1 MDAHTAAS
9 TFAGLFP
16 SLYQRFHRR
25 VDHRE
30 YQLTDQSLAVMRHL
44 ADTGPLTIS
53 EAARHMDRSQS
64 AMSEIL
70 GRLVTRGLLARM
82 PDERDRRRIL
92 VWLTQQGRETLKQA
106 SAVLAVDLLEQAM
119 KGISA
124 EQRERLILDLKDL
137 LTTTPQRKKENS

>member
-9 TFAGLFP
+9 TFADLFP
-16 SLYQRFHRR
+16 SLYHRFHRR

-70 GRLVTRGLLARM
+70 GRLATRGLLARM

-106 SAVLAVDLLEQAM
+106 SAVLAIDLLEQAM

-137 LTTTPQRKKENS
+137 LTTNPQRKKEKS